1 MDKPFKTIDEQLEI
15 LASRGVTITPD
26 AEEALLREGY
36 YSIVN
41 GYKDLYL
48 NYEKS
53 AKEGHDVFDE
63 GTSFDDI
70 YGLFRFDRK
79 LRQTLF
85 SYFAKAE
92 ATLKTQCAY
101 NYSEMHQNETEPYLN
116 PNNYDPKENK
126 KHVDWLI
133 TDFKIALGRH
143 PKKKPKPKAYMEH
156 YRRNHDEVPLW
167 VLLRYMTL
175 GQTFKFYCFQ
185 NESVRNSIA
194 REFAELYRQSY
205 GSHLRLSP
213 RRLRLA
219 FDHIKDFRN
228 ICAHGEQLYCAR
240 ISPSRDVTISRAFS
254 DLKLVLSKHDFSRL
268 QDHFAD
274 LLYQAASQFDRPHFA
289 KLLISMGFHRYD
301 PRRKA

>member
-1 MDKPFKTIDEQLEI
+1 MKASFQTVTEQIQSLEADGVIADHHTAEI
-15 LASRGVTITPD
+15 LHRIGEYVIVDRYGAFFLTPLASKKTGRRIFEPYTTFQDI
-26 AEEALLREGY
+26 Y
-36 YSIVN
+36 H
-41 GYKDLYL
+41 LYL
-48 NYEKS
+48 
-53 AKEGHDVFDE
+53 
-63 GTSFDDI
+63 
-70 YGLFRFDRK
+70 FDRA
-79 LRQTLF
+79 LRQLMF
-85 SYFAKAE
+85 EFFASAE
-92 ATLKTQCAY
+92 ASLKSVSCYQFCRMSRTRHDAY
-101 NYSEMHQNETEPYLN
+101 LDESYYN
-116 PNNYDPKENK
+116 PLESSV
-126 KHVDWLI
+126 HVERLI
-133 TDFKIALGRH
+133 EDFRAILGHHSRKNQ
-143 PKKKPKPKAYMEH
+143 PAKDYIRQ
-156 YRRNHDEVPLW
+156 YRSAHGDVPLR
-167 VLLRYMTL
+167 VIMPALTL